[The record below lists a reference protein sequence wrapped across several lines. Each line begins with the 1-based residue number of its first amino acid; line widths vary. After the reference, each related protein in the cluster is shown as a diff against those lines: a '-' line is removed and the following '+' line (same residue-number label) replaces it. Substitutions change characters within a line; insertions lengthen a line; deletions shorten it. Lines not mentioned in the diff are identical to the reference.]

1 MSASQPSGN
10 WQRVESVCVCV
21 RARRVYLSVILVF
34 YFLCA
39 QTRTIT
45 LNCASLCFAPF
56 LSHSLSVFLYHS
68 PFLSVFPSK
77 KWISPLYTP
86 LSNYFGEEG
95 GKKRER
101 RERGYIQKER
111 EKRIR
116 RILVLLYTNAI
127 KKWGLEGHDGLL
139 KKRLIPAGEAGG
151 GGSEWINR
159 HDWLFGGWNPELW
172 LAERLWGGGSDW
184 SMRLWERGDPD

>member
-10 WQRVESVCVCV
+10 WQRGESVCVRACV
-21 RARRVYLSVILVF
+21 CARRVYLSVIPVF

-56 LSHSLSVFLYHS
+56 LSHSLSFSITLPFFPHFPQRTEFLL
-68 PFLSVFPSK
+68 FTRLCLITLERK
-77 KWISPLYTP
+77 EK
-86 LSNYFGEEG
+86 
-95 GKKRER
+95 KKREKD
-101 RERGYIQKER
+101 YIQKES

-127 KKWGLEGHDGLL
+127 KKRGLEGHDGL
-139 KKRLIPAGEAGG
+139 
-151 GGSEWINR
+151 
-159 HDWLFGGWNPELW
+159 
-172 LAERLWGGGSDW
+172 
-184 SMRLWERGDPD
+184 